1 VWQEKDISYL
11 VSQIFRN
18 RGGKVSDD
26 TKQTQE
32 VKAKRTAKNSVFLDL
47 FQDKKNLLKLYK
59 TLHPE
64 DTEATEETLDIVTID
79 NVLTDNLYND
89 LGIMVGNNRL
99 LLLLEAQSS
108 WTVNILIRIL
118 LYLAQSYHEY
128 FERTSQSLYKS
139 KKVKMPKPELYVIYT
154 GNKGRKPDTISLSQE
169 FFDGADIDIEIK
181 AKVIYESDKDN
192 IINEYIVFCKV
203 FNEQIKEHGMTKQAV
218 TETIRICKD
227 RNILKQYLSS
237 KEVEVV
243 TIMMS
248 LFDDE
253 QIMRTYAK
261 DMERETTKRN
271 VITMIEKGR
280 IKVEEVSDFFPE
292 LTSDDV
298 EEIERAVMRLA

>member
-1 VWQEKDISYL
+1 M
-11 VSQIFRN
+11 
-18 RGGKVSDD
+18 SDD

-47 FQDKKNLLKLYK
+47 FQDKKNLLKLYQ

-64 DTEATEETLDIVTID
+64 DTDTTEDTLDIVTID

-89 LGIMVGNNRL
+89 LGIMTGNNKL
-99 LLLLEAQSS
+99 LLLLEAQAS

-203 FNEQIKEHGMTKQAV
+203 FNEQIKEHGMTRQAV

-253 QIMRTYAK
+253 QIMKTYTK
-261 DMERETTKRN
+261 DIKRETL
-271 VITMIEKGR
+271 MEKAVLMLKKGK
-280 IKVEEVSDFFPE
+280 INIDEVSEYFPE
-292 LTSDDV
+292 LLESDIK
-298 EEIERAVMRLA
+298 EIESEVMQLA

>member
-1 VWQEKDISYL
+1 MP
-11 VSQIFRN
+11 
-18 RGGKVSDD
+18 DD

-47 FQDKKNLLKLYK
+47 FQDKKNLLELYK

-64 DTEATEETLDIVTID
+64 DTDATEDTLDIVTID
-79 NVLTDNLYND
+79 NVLTDNPYND
-89 LGIMVGNNRL
+89 LGIMVGSNRL
-99 LLLLEAQSS
+99 LLLLEAQAN

-139 KKVKMPKPELYVIYT
+139 KKVKMPKPELYVIFT
-154 GNKGRKPDTISLSQE
+154 GNKGRKPDTISLSKE

-181 AKVIYESDKDN
+181 AKVIYESNKDN

-253 QIMRTYAK
+253 QIMRTYEK
-261 DMERETTKRN
+261 DIKRETL
-271 VITMIEKGR
+271 IEKSILMLKKGK
-280 IKVEEVSDFFPE
+280 INIDEVSEYFPE
-292 LTSDDV
+292 LLESDIK
-298 EEIERAVMRLA
+298 EIESEVMQLA